1 MSRGE
6 TTEIGMTGRRSAA
19 MDEAVKLSSQG
30 VPTYKAAKIVG
41 VSPSALYRAIKQDN
55 KRKELECEESKTRP
69 SA

>member
-1 MSRGE
+1 
-6 TTEIGMTGRRSAA
+6 

-30 VPTYKAAKIVG
+30 VPTYKAAQIVG

-55 KRKELECEESKTRP
+55 KRKEFECEKNKTRP